1 MSKKKVAFLSPLLWI
16 LLVGILVGAGFAF
29 VLDKDNSTPGLWVT
43 SIASA
48 LAAAYVVF
56 VLIDSIRRGL
66 AVRRDPLGAND
77 VSDRDVAAGLA
88 ESLPCGA
95 LSCQARPLLAAWGAG
110 ATGPQV
116 ARMAASQLVRSIL
129 AAAFEGIAFFAILA
143 VGLAAHGDT
152 SCTCAAPSILA
163 ILVPV
168 FALFRIQSAVSESAY
183 LESALL
189 ARIGNDTPA
198 AAATDFAQK
207 ASDAMASATAKLT
220 DAQQSAAS
228 SVQSSTTALAEAQ
241 KKALAALAEAQTK
254 SADAIAKAQSD
265 AAASAAKAQSEAAE
279 SIAKG
284 QAEIAKQ
291 LDRVTALASTID
303 NVLRLQQ
310 SVDGT
315 LKDISAADEFK
326 TTLLE
331 LKRHLAESDELIKTA
346 TKPRRIRFVENPAE

>member
-1 MSKKKVAFLSPLLWI
+1 MSKKKAAFLSPILWI

-48 LAAAYVVF
+48 LAAAYVVYA
-56 VLIDSIRRGL
+56 LIDCIRRGL
-66 AVRRDPLGAND
+66 AVRRDPLGANE

-88 ESLPCGA
+88 ESLGCGA

-116 ARMAASQLVRSIL
+116 ARMAASQLVRSVL

-143 VGLAAHGDT
+143 IGLGARDA
-152 SCTCAAPSILA
+152 SCSCVTPSILA
-163 ILVPV
+163 ILVPI
-168 FALFRIQSAVSESAY
+168 FALLRIQCAVAESAY
-183 LESALL
+183 LESSLL
-189 ARIGNDTPA
+189 ALIGNDTPA

-207 ASDAMASATAKLT
+207 ASDAMASATDKLS
-220 DAQQSAAS
+220 DAQKAAAS
-228 SVQSSTTALAEAQ
+228 SVQSSTSALAEAQ
-241 KKALAALAEAQTK
+241 QKALAALAKAQAD
-254 SADAIAKAQSD
+254 SAASVAKAQTD
-265 AAASAAKAQSEAAE
+265 AADA
-279 SIAKG
+279 IAKG

-291 LDRVTALASTID
+291 LDRVNALASTID

>member
-1 MSKKKVAFLSPLLWI
+1 MSKKKAAFLSPILWI

-48 LAAAYVVF
+48 LAAAYVVYA
-56 VLIDSIRRGL
+56 LIDCIRRGL
-66 AVRRDPLGAND
+66 AVRRDPLGANE

-129 AAAFEGIAFFAILA
+129 AAAFEGIAFFAILSI
-143 VGLAAHGDT
+143 GLVAHGDT

-163 ILVPV
+163 ILVPI
-168 FALFRIQSAVSESAY
+168 FALLRIQCAVAESAY
-183 LESALL
+183 LESSLL
-189 ARIGNDTPA
+189 ALIGNDTPA

-207 ASDAMASATAKLT
+207 ASDAMASATDKLS
-220 DAQQSAAS
+220 DAQKAAAS
-228 SVQSSTTALAEAQ
+228 SVQSSTSALAEAQ
-241 KKALAALAEAQTK
+241 QKALAALAKAQTD
-254 SADAIAKAQSD
+254 S
-265 AAASAAKAQSEAAE
+265 AASVAKAQSEAADA
-279 SIAKG
+279 IAKG

-291 LDRVTALASTID
+291 LDRVNALASTID

>member
-1 MSKKKVAFLSPLLWI
+1 MSKKKAAFLSPILWI

-48 LAAAYVVF
+48 LAAAYVVYA
-56 VLIDSIRRGL
+56 LIDCIRRGI
-66 AVRRDPLGAND
+66 AVRRDPLGANE

-88 ESLPCGA
+88 DSLPCGA

-129 AAAFEGIAFFAILA
+129 AAAFEGIAFFAILSI
-143 VGLAAHGDT
+143 GLGARDA
-152 SCTCAAPSILA
+152 SCACVTPSILA
-163 ILVPV
+163 ILVPI
-168 FALFRIQSAVSESAY
+168 FALLRIQCAVAESAY
-183 LESALL
+183 LESSLL
-189 ARIGNDTPA
+189 ALIGNDTPA

-207 ASDAMASATAKLT
+207 ASDAMASATDKLT
-220 DAQQSAAS
+220 DAQKAAAS
-228 SVQSSTTALAEAQ
+228 SVQSSTTALADAQ
-241 KKALAALAEAQTK
+241 QKALAALAKAQSE
-254 SADAIAKAQSD
+254 SADAIAKAQSA
-265 AAASAAKAQSEAAE
+265 AAASTAKAQADAADA
-279 SIAKG
+279 IAKG

-291 LDRVTALASTID
+291 LDRVNALASTID

-346 TKPRRIRFVENPAE
+346 TKPRKIRFVENPAE